1 MTACTQI
8 DYSGA
13 GSKADAWH
21 IAHFLKFEKDGA
33 TLRAFRTLKDF
44 QEFVDTVEKCFCAI
58 AMVTKRDRAFFRDV
72 FRPMRDNFSD
82 ACRKTKLDDL
92 SADWMAYELAVL
104 FTKWA

>member
-1 MTACTQI
+1 MCTQT

-33 TLRAFRTLKDF
+33 SLRAFRTLKDF
-44 QEFVDTVEKCFCAI
+44 QEFVDTVEKYFCAI
-58 AMVTKRDRAFFRDV
+58 AMVTKRDRAFFRDA

-82 ACRKTKLDDL
+82 ACRKTKSDDL